1 MSDGPIFGNSI
12 RDRIDPAVQERINQ
26 MFAMQDGINEMF
38 AQQERLNAM
47 FEIGR
52 D

>member
-1 MSDGPIFGNSI
+1 MTDGPLYRSPDDIAEAIAIQHGNSI
-12 RDRIDPAVQERINQ
+12 RDRIDPDLQERI
-26 MFAMQDGINEMF
+26 
-38 AQQERLNAM
+38 NAM

>member
-1 MSDGPIFGNSI
+1 MTDGPIFRIDDDVAEALAIQHGNSI
-12 RDRIDPAVQERINQ
+12 RDRIDPDLQERI
-26 MFAMQDGINEMF
+26 
-38 AQQERLNAM
+38 NAM